1 MATTESWWA
10 PFDWLVVLPKSF
22 LVKVWGTLTQ
32 DAILSKQNTHIAAES
47 SSDEKD
53 TTTTTTESTTK
64 ELATA
69 V

>member
-47 SSDEKD
+47 GSDEKD
-53 TTTTTTESTTK
+53 DTPTENTTTDLS
-64 ELATA
+64 TA